1 MSATLDFKVTT
12 TENYLQVRNLVLL
25 LLFDLQTCVLLL
37 LAQYDMICM
46 SSCYILKFQ
55 RPPNRSNLII

>member
-37 LAQYDMICM
+37 LAQY
-46 SSCYILKFQ
+46 
-55 RPPNRSNLII
+55 NLII